1 MPLTGLNRNIQ
12 ETLTPWRC
20 WSPDAAGEALRKK
33 LTPEQIPTQM
43 HQTKAMD
50 LRLFTAFREL
60 WEASSRIF
68 NSNGFTDK
76 GLPKKNTRN
85 PKGRGFQG
93 SFASLG
99 YQQEPQGSLCSSARH
114 LLSDTETWKMAAT
127 SCSLGGREWLHQVSA
142 HKTFLEATTTTK
154 SVLFNIPFGALKA
167 QQWAV
172 LAVVAERGNSV
183 PSELPASP
191 YPVKKIY
198 HPKPR

>member
-12 ETLTPWRC
+12 ETLTPWQC

-99 YQQEPQGSLCSSARH
+99 YQQEPRVLSALFSSAPPLRYRDMEDGSH
-114 LLSDTETWKMAAT
+114 FLLSRRKRVTLPSVCPQNFPRSNNK
-127 SCSLGGREWLHQVSA
+127 VS
-142 HKTFLEATTTTK
+142 F
-154 SVLFNIPFGALKA
+154 V
-167 QQWAV
+167 
-172 LAVVAERGNSV
+172 
-183 PSELPASP
+183 
-191 YPVKKIY
+191 
-198 HPKPR
+198 